1 MLYAFQTIMGEQV
14 PKYHYK
20 CNSCTREWWEWLPVS
35 ESNRKVCP
43 HCQGPP
49 PQKIPTGFT
58 VIGGKVEEK
67 KDSKENVVS
76 HIEENREILKKMRE
90 QAKTKDVFEND

>member
-1 MLYAFQTIMGEQV
+1 M

>member
-1 MLYAFQTIMGEQV
+1 MITGEQV

-58 VIGGKVEEK
+58 VIGDTAEESK
-67 KDSKENVVS
+67 SSKENVVT

-90 QAKTKDVFEND
+90 HAKTKYLFEDD

>member
-1 MLYAFQTIMGEQV
+1 M

-58 VIGGKVEEK
+58 VIGDTAEESK
-67 KDSKENVVS
+67 SSKENVVT

-90 QAKTKDVFEND
+90 QAKTKDVFEDD